1 MIKKFLDFKLF
12 FASFTEKKMLIS
24 RVELAALLLAVW
36 CGAMTGWIV
45 MDEYEPEQSSGFA
58 ALEEDVGVENENII
72 TCFSCFFGQCTS
84 SKQQQ
89 GIVPLNLISQLH
101 SRKD

>member
-1 MIKKFLDFKLF
+1 
-12 FASFTEKKMLIS
+12 MLIS

-36 CGAMTGWIV
+36 CGAITGWIV
-45 MDEYEPEQSSGFA
+45 MDEHEPEQSSGFA

-72 TCFSCFFGQCTS
+72 TCFLCFLWQCIP

>member
-36 CGAMTGWIV
+36 CGAMAGRIV

-58 ALEEDVGVENENII
+58 ALEGDVGVKNENII
-72 TCFSCFFGQCTS
+72 TCFSCFQCIP

-101 SRKD
+101 SRND

>member
-1 MIKKFLDFKLF
+1 
-12 FASFTEKKMLIS
+12 MLIS

-72 TCFSCFFGQCTS
+72 TCF
-84 SKQQQ
+84 
-89 GIVPLNLISQLH
+89 L
-101 SRKD
+101 